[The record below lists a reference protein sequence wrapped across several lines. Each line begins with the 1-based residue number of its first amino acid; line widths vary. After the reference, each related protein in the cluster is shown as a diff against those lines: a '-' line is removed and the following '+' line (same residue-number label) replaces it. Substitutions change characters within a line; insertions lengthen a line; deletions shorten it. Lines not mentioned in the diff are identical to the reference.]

1 MQAKHLYTQNNE
13 NFKQKAGSQGLRELW
28 GPALEL
34 YLQGGRRG
42 KKSLHCGDLDM
53 SRAISSLWSCLEG
66 KGYVF
71 SSQETHREEALSL
84 SSSLKKRVQY
94 WPLPLLGL
102 NA

>member
-1 MQAKHLYTQNNE
+1 M
-13 NFKQKAGSQGLRELW
+13 RDLW
-28 GPALEL
+28 GPALQL

-71 SSQETHREEALSL
+71 SQETQRGGPKALIIFEERSSVLAFASL
-84 SSSLKKRVQY
+84 GS
-94 WPLPLLGL
+94 
-102 NA
+102 

>member
-1 MQAKHLYTQNNE
+1 M
-13 NFKQKAGSQGLRELW
+13 RDPW
-28 GPALEL
+28 GPALQL

-71 SSQETHREEALSL
+71 SSQETQRGGPKALIIFEERSSVLAFASL
-84 SSSLKKRVQY
+84 GS
-94 WPLPLLGL
+94 
-102 NA
+102 